1 MAGARLRAAAGALN
15 AAARNRKP
23 ASAPSAPV
31 YPVSSPPAPP
41 SDPLAPAGFSPAPGS
56 SASSRAPR
64 PPAPAVSARLAAV
77 QSPIIPIVMD
87 LYRRHPGAV
96 SLGQGVVG
104 YGPPPGVAARVARF
118 CETPAHHLYQPDEG
132 IPALRAAIR
141 RKLAHENGI
150 DLAAREVMVTA
161 GANMGFL
168 NALLAITDPGDE
180 VILPRP
186 YFFNHEMAIRMA
198 GAAPRVV
205 PCRPDHQ
212 LDVDAIT
219 AATGPRTRAVAT
231 TSPNNP
237 SGATY
242 PEADLR
248 AVNALCRERGL
259 YHLHDEAYEYFVHDG
274 AAHFSPGAIPGSES
288 HTIEF
293 WSLSKAYGF
302 ASWRVGYMAFPAALM
317 ETLLKVQDTNVI
329 CAPAISQHAAL
340 ACLEAGAGYCRP
352 RIEGFAPNRAL
363 LLDTLAGLGGRV
375 EAPPA
380 NGAFYVFARVGR
392 GRNDLDDMAVV
403 RELIVEHG
411 VAVVPG
417 SAFGAGEGCSLRLS
431 YAAVDRDTMEVG
443 ARRLAE
449 GLRAITDRRERK

>member
-1 MAGARLRAAAGALN
+1 MSAAAAD
-15 AAARNRKP
+15 
-23 ASAPSAPV
+23 PSA
-31 YPVSSPPAPP
+31 SP
-41 SDPLAPAGFSPAPGS
+41 
-56 SASSRAPR
+56 
-64 PPAPAVSARLAAV
+64 VSARLAAV

-87 LYRRHPGAV
+87 LYRRHPGTV

-104 YGPPPGVAARVARF
+104 YGPPSGVADRIARF
-118 CETPAHHLYQPDEG
+118 AETPAHHLYQPDEG
-132 IPALRAAIR
+132 TPELRAAIGE
-141 RKLAHENGI
+141 KLARENGV
-150 DLAAREVMVTA
+150 DPAGREIMVTA
-161 GANMGFL
+161 GANMGIL
-168 NALLAITDPGDE
+168 NALVAITDPGDE

-198 GAAPRVV
+198 GAVPRIV

-212 LDVDAIT
+212 IDLGAI
-219 AATGPRTRAVAT
+219 AAAAGPRTRAALT

-248 AVNALCRERGL
+248 AVNALCADRGL

-274 AAHFSPGAIPGSES
+274 ARHFSPGAIPGSAP

-302 ASWRVGYMAFPAALM
+302 ASWRIGYTAFPAGLM
-317 ETLLKVQDTNVI
+317 ETLLKVQDTNII

-340 ACLEAGAGYCRP
+340 ACLEAGIDWCRP
-352 RIEGFAPNRAL
+352 RIEGFAPNREL
-363 LLDTLAGLGGRV
+363 LLDALAGLGDRV

-380 NGAFYVFARVGR
+380 NGAFYVFIRVGG
-392 GRNDLDDMAVV
+392 GRPLDDMAVV

-417 SAFGAGEGCSLRLS
+417 SAFGVEAGCSLRLS
-431 YAAVDRDTMEVG
+431 YAAVDRDTMAVG
-443 ARRLAE
+443 ARRLVN
-449 GLRAITDRRERK
+449 GLRAITDRRTGK

>member
-1 MAGARLRAAAGALN
+1 MPS
-15 AAARNRKP
+15 AARP
-23 ASAPSAPV
+23 AA
-31 YPVSSPPAPP
+31 SSP
-41 SDPLAPAGFSPAPGS
+41 
-56 SASSRAPR
+56 
-64 PPAPAVSARLAAV
+64 VSARLAAV

-87 LYRRHPGAV
+87 LYRRHPGTV

-104 YGPPPGVAARVARF
+104 YGPPPGVAARVAHF

-132 IPALRAAIR
+132 IPELRAAIAE
-141 RKLAHENGI
+141 KLRGENGI
-150 DLAAREVMVTA
+150 DTAAREIMVTA

-168 NALLAITDPGDE
+168 NALIAITDPGDE

-198 GAAPRVV
+198 GAAPRIVA
-205 PCRPDHQ
+205 CRPDHQ
-212 LDVDAIT
+212 LDLDAI
-219 AATGPRTRAVAT
+219 AAAAGPRTRAVAT

-248 AVNALCRERGL
+248 AVNALCREHGL

-274 AAHFSPGAIPGSES
+274 AEHFSPGAIPGSES
-288 HTIEF
+288 HTIEL

-340 ACLEAGAGYCRP
+340 ACLEAGIGYCRP

-363 LLDTLAGLGGRV
+363 LLDALASLGDRV
-375 EAPPA
+375 EVPPA
-380 NGAFYVFARVGR
+380 NGAFYVFARVGGDR
-392 GRNDLDDMAVV
+392 ADLDDMAMV

-417 SAFGAGEGCSLRLS
+417 SAFGVGGGTGAGCSLRLS
-431 YAAVDRDTMEVG
+431 YAAVDRDTMAAG
-443 ARRLAE
+443 AERLVQ
-449 GLRAITDRRERK
+449 GLRAITDRRRGK

>member
-1 MAGARLRAAAGALN
+1 MSAAALD
-15 AAARNRKP
+15 P
-23 ASAPSAPV
+23 AQPF
-31 YPVSSPPAPP
+31 PP
-41 SDPLAPAGFSPAPGS
+41 
-56 SASSRAPR
+56 
-64 PPAPAVSARLAAV
+64 VSARLAAV

-87 LYRRHPGAV
+87 LYRRHPGTV

-104 YGPPPGVAARVARF
+104 YGPPPGVADRVARF

-132 IPALRAAIR
+132 IPELRAAIGE
-141 RKLAHENGI
+141 KLARENGI
-150 DLAAREVMVTA
+150 DLAGREIMVTA

-168 NALLAITDPGDE
+168 NALIAITDPGDE

-198 GAAPRVV
+198 GAAPRIV
-205 PCRPDHQ
+205 PCRPNHQ
-212 LDVDAIT
+212 LDLGAI
-219 AATGPRTRAVAT
+219 AAAVGPRTRAVAT

-248 AVNALCRERGL
+248 AVNALCAERGL

-274 AAHFSPGAIPGSES
+274 ARHFSPGAAPGSEA

-302 ASWRVGYMAFPAALM
+302 ASWRVGYMAFPAGLM
-317 ETLLKVQDTNVI
+317 ETLLKVQDTNII

-340 ACLEAGAGYCRP
+340 ACLEAGVGYCRP
-352 RIEGFAPNRAL
+352 RIEGFAPNREV
-363 LLDTLAGLGGRV
+363 LLDALAGLGDRV

-380 NGAFYVFARVGR
+380 NGAFYVFVRVGGDGGEGGGR
-392 GRNDLDDMAVV
+392 GRPDLDDMAVV
-403 RELIVEHG
+403 RELIARHG

-417 SAFGAGEGCSLRLS
+417 SAFGVEEGCSLRLS
-431 YAAVDRDTMEVG
+431 YAAVDRATMETG
-443 ARRLAE
+443 AKRLVD
-449 GLRAITDRRERK
+449 GLRAVTDRRTEK

>member
-1 MAGARLRAAAGALN
+1 
-15 AAARNRKP
+15 
-23 ASAPSAPV
+23 
-31 YPVSSPPAPP
+31 
-41 SDPLAPAGFSPAPGS
+41 
-56 SASSRAPR
+56 
-64 PPAPAVSARLAAV
+64 
-77 QSPIIPIVMD
+77 MD
-87 LYRRHPGAV
+87 LYRRRPGAV

-104 YGPPPGVAARVARF
+104 YGPPPGVADRAARF

-132 IPALRAAIR
+132 IPELRAAVR
-141 RKLAHENGI
+141 RKLERENGL
-150 DLAAREVMVTA
+150 DLARREIMVTA

-198 GAAPRVV
+198 GAAPRIV

-212 LDVDAIT
+212 LDLDAVT
-219 AATGPRTRAVAT
+219 AAVGPRTRAVAT

-248 AVNALCRERGL
+248 SVNALCRERGL

-274 AAHFSPGAIPGSES
+274 AEHFSPGAIPGSEA

-302 ASWRVGYMAFPAALM
+302 ASWRVGYTAFPAALM
-317 ETLLKVQDTNVI
+317 ETMLKVQDTNVI
-329 CAPAISQHAAL
+329 CAPAISQYAAL
-340 ACLEAGAGYCRP
+340 ACLEAGVGYCRP

-363 LLDTLAGLGGRV
+363 LLDALAGLGARV

-392 GRNDLDDMAVV
+392 GRKDLDDMAVV

-417 SAFGAGEGCSLRLS
+417 SAFGVGVGAGTGAEAGAGTGAGEGCSLRLS
-431 YAAVDRDTMEVG
+431 YGAVDRDTMAVG
-443 ARRLAE
+443 ARRLAK
-449 GLRAITDRRERK
+449 GLRAITDRREGE

>member
-1 MAGARLRAAAGALN
+1 MAGSARGRRPRPLPEPAGARRTRVSAAPLD
-15 AAARNRKP
+15 
-23 ASAPSAPV
+23 
-31 YPVSSPPAPP
+31 PAPP
-41 SDPLAPAGFSPAPGS
+41 S
-56 SASSRAPR
+56 
-64 PPAPAVSARLAAV
+64 PPVSARLAAV

-87 LYRRHPGAV
+87 LYRRHPGTV

-104 YGPPPGVAARVARF
+104 YGPPPGVADRVARF

-132 IPALRAAIR
+132 IPELRAAIAG
-141 RKLAHENGI
+141 KLARENGI
-150 DLAAREVMVTA
+150 GLAGREIMVTA

-168 NALLAITDPGDE
+168 NALIAITDPGDE

-198 GAAPRVV
+198 GAAPRIA

-212 LDVDAIT
+212 LDLAAI
-219 AATGPRTRAVAT
+219 AAAVGPRTRAVAT

-248 AVNALCRERGL
+248 AVNALCAERGL

-274 AAHFSPGAIPGSES
+274 ARHFSPGAVAGSEA

-302 ASWRVGYMAFPAALM
+302 ASWRVGYMAFPAGLM
-317 ETLLKVQDTNVI
+317 ETLLKVQDTNII

-340 ACLEAGAGYCRP
+340 ACLEAGIGYCRP
-352 RIEGFAPNRAL
+352 RIEGFAPNREV
-363 LLDTLAGLGGRV
+363 LLDALVSLGDRV

-380 NGAFYVFARVGR
+380 NGAFYVFVRVGGGGDGDGDGGGSGGR
-392 GRNDLDDMAVV
+392 GGSEGGGRPDLDDMAVV

-417 SAFGAGEGCSLRLS
+417 SAFGVEEGCSLRLS
-431 YAAVDRDTMEVG
+431 YAAVDRDTMAEG
-443 ARRLAE
+443 AKRLVA
-449 GLRAITDRRERK
+449 GLRAVTDRRTEE